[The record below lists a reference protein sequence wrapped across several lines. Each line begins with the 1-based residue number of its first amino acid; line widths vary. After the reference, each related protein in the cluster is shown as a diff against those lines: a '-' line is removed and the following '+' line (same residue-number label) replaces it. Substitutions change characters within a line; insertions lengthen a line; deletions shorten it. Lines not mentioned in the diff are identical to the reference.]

1 MPKKPSAFDIL
12 ITNTTAFV
20 RQELNGAEAGHDWF
34 HVQRVYK
41 NALLISKN
49 ENVNKTIVVLG
60 ALLHDIADSKFHDG
74 DESIGPIKANAF
86 LQTQG
91 LSQETITHVIKII
104 ENVSFKGGNTVKT
117 FHSKELEVIQDADRL
132 DAIGAIGI
140 ARTFNYGG
148 FKNRAIYNPSIKPNL
163 NMSVTQ
169 YKASDAPTINHF
181 YEKLLLLKDKMNTP
195 SGKKIA
201 QERHEFMEKFLEQ
214 FYQEWSGEK

>member
-104 ENVSFKGGNTVKT
+104 ENVSFKGGNTIKT
-117 FHSKELEVIQDADRL
+117 FHSKELKVIQDADRL

-163 NMSVTQ
+163 NMSAAQ

-214 FYQEWSGEK
+214 FYHEWSGEK